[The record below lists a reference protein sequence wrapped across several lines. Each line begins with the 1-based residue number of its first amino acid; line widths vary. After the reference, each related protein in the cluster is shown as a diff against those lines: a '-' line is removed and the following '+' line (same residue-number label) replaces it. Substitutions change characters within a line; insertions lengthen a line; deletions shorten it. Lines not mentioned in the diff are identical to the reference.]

1 MEKHRVA
8 ITGVNGYVGS
18 VLRDY
23 LLKQDDVEFVLGL
36 DIKAK
41 QIKNEKFKFVQT
53 DIRSNKIAE
62 ILSENEITDL
72 FHLAFILENISDEN
86 LMYDINVNGTEN
98 VLNCAVSAG
107 IKSVVVASSISVF
120 GAWESAKG
128 MHSENDNPRPNEG
141 DLYGLHK
148 TIVEGIC
155 EKYMATNPEM
165 RVMIVRFS
173 GVFGPNLRSRI
184 LLSALKQPFAVLPYG
199 SEGAFQIIH
208 EEEVAEI
215 CYKAMKNGT
224 SGIYHA
230 AGKDVVTMKQLYEML
245 GKRYFYMPY
254 RILKAL
260 ALFATRIKLAV
271 TNTFQLEL
279 LRYPVLIDGETTF
292 KKLGTRPL
300 KSAGEII
307 AEFARSHG
315 IKIKKKKEK
324 H

>member
-1 MEKHRVA
+1 MNKHRVA

-36 DIKAK
+36 DIKNK
-41 QIKNEKFKFVQT
+41 SVKNDKFKFIKT
-53 DIRSNKIAE
+53 DVRSNKIEE
-62 ILSENEITDL
+62 ILKENQITDL

-98 VLNCAVSAG
+98 ILNCATAAG
-107 IKSVVVASSISVF
+107 LKSVTVASSISVF
-120 GAWESAKG
+120 GAWENAKS
-128 MHSENDNPRPNEG
+128 MHPENDNPRPNEG

-155 EKYMATNPEM
+155 EKYMATYPEM
-165 RVMIVRFS
+165 KVMIVRFS
-173 GVFGPNLRSRI
+173 GVFGPNLNSKI
-184 LLSALKQPFAVLPYG
+184 LLSALKQPVVVLPYG

-215 CYKAMKNGT
+215 CYRAMKNGT

-230 AGKDVVTMKQLYEML
+230 AGRDVITMKELYQIL
-245 GKRYFYMPY
+245 GKKYFYMPY
-254 RILKAL
+254 KIIRTL
-260 ALFATRIKLAV
+260 ALFATKIKLAV

-279 LRYPVLIDGETTF
+279 LRYPVLIDGEQTF

-300 KSAGEII
+300 KSAMEII
-307 AEFARSHG
+307 SEFAYSHG
-315 IKIKKKKEK
+315 LKVKKPKK
-324 H
+324 